1 MQPNPP
7 AETML
12 DLLIL
17 RIGSEHFAL
26 PSTAVREVMRFRAW
40 TVVPGAPPLLP
51 GIISQRGSILPIVDL
66 RPLLNLPDAVL
77 ERAARFVVIQH
88 NEIDMALLADAV
100 LDLASI
106 ETSAFASPPGGP
118 EARRNRFVRGLA
130 ESDQQPL
137 ALIDLDALI
146 VVLREVDAHG

>member
-7 AETML
+7 AEIIL

-17 RIGSEHFAL
+17 RIGNEHFAL
-26 PSTAVREVMRFRAW
+26 PSAAVREVMRFRAW

-66 RPLLNLPDAVL
+66 RPLLNLPDAAL

-88 NEIDMALLADAV
+88 NEIDMALLADSV

-106 ETSAFASPPGGP
+106 EASAFAPPPGGS

-130 ESDQQPL
+130 ESNQRPL

-146 VVLREVDAHG
+146 AVLREVDAHG